1 MTTCGGESK
10 RSNSKILPGENPLEW
25 PAPVSDSSM
34 YYDAALKEVCSSA
47 VNQERGIRAQ
57 IRRPK
62 DWKLGTTMIKIL
74 TAFLCIFSSVAFA
87 SDSGHFSYRMLED
100 QKLALEIGEILYNQP
115 GDGCWSCH
123 GGNGAGVRSPTSKA
137 VEEMRTDLRNRETW
151 SSFKIIDAY
160 ASENP
165 NQLTQKAIATSLI
178 RLGAKDWNR
187 KIPPIV
193 AQKTKQ
199 NNIYFDQRMIGIHS
213 KYLKKNT
220 KRITRLLKRRKV
232 KYKRKHI
239 MDLMATSV
247 YLFIEEKFRP
257 TSN

>member
-1 MTTCGGESK
+1 
-10 RSNSKILPGENPLEW
+10 
-25 PAPVSDSSM
+25 
-34 YYDAALKEVCSSA
+34 
-47 VNQERGIRAQ
+47 
-57 IRRPK
+57 
-62 DWKLGTTMIKIL
+62 
-74 TAFLCIFSSVAFA
+74 
-87 SDSGHFSYRMLED
+87 MLED